1 MKLRSLVN
9 LSIMS
14 EDTLVGFFY
23 AVSNEDPPPFHQR
36 DNLYHRVDRDEY
48 SVSSDDDPQDE
59 EDYINL
65 EVGDRMYTFSNV
77 VRMYKQLVEQ
87 GSFDPNYEKFYIYV
101 SPNDVVNIEELLE
114 NG

>member
-23 AVSNEDPPPFHQR
+23 SVYNGDPPPFHRR
-36 DNLYHRVDRDEY
+36 DNLYHQVDWNEY

-77 VRMYKQLVEQ
+77 LRMYKQLNEQ
-87 GSFDPNYEKFYIYV
+87 GSFDPDNEKFYIYV
-101 SPNDVVNIEELLE
+101 SPNDIVEIEELLE

>member
-9 LSIMS
+9 LSIIS

-23 AVSNEDPPPFHQR
+23 AVSNEDPPPFNQR
-36 DNLYHRVDRDEY
+36 DNLYRQVDWDEY
-48 SVSSDDDPQDE
+48 SVSSDDDPQDD

-65 EVGDRMYTFSNV
+65 AVGDRMYTFSDV
-77 VRMYKQLVEQ
+77 LRMYKQLNEQ
-87 GSFDPNYEKFYIYV
+87 GSFDPIYEKFYVYV
-101 SPNDVVNIEELLE
+101 SPTDVVEIEELLE

>member
-14 EDTLVGFFY
+14 EDTLVGLYYEVF
-23 AVSNEDPPPFHQR
+23 NEDPPPFHRR
-36 DNLYHRVDRDEY
+36 DNLYHQVDWDEY
-48 SVSSDDDPQDE
+48 SVSEFDDPQDDV
-59 EDYINL
+59 DYINL

-77 VRMYKQLVEQ
+77 LRMYKQLIDQ

>member
-1 MKLRSLVN
+1 MKLRSLAD

-23 AVSNEDPPPFHQR
+23 AVYNEDPPPFHQR
-36 DNLYHRVDRDEY
+36 DNLYHQVDWDEY
-48 SVSSDDDPQDE
+48 SVSSYDDPQDE

-77 VRMYKQLVEQ
+77 LRMYKQLNEQ
-87 GSFDPNYEKFYIYV
+87 GSFDPDNEKFYIYV

>member
-23 AVSNEDPPPFHQR
+23 AVSNEDPPPFDQR
-36 DNLYHRVDRDEY
+36 DNLYHQVDWDKY
-48 SVSSDDDPQDE
+48 SVSSDDDPQYE

-77 VRMYKQLVEQ
+77 LRMYKQLNEQ
-87 GSFDPNYEKFYIYV
+87 GSFDPDNEKFYVYV
-101 SPNDVVNIEELLE
+101 SLNDVVNIEELLE

>member
-9 LSIMS
+9 LSIIS

-23 AVSNEDPPPFHQR
+23 AVSNEDPPPFDQR
-36 DNLYHRVDRDEY
+36 DNLYHQVDWDEY
-48 SVSSDDDPQDE
+48 SVSSDDDPQDDV
-59 EDYINL
+59 DYINL

-77 VRMYKQLVEQ
+77 LRMYKQLNEQ
-87 GSFDPNYEKFYIYV
+87 GSFDPTNEKFYVYV
-101 SPNDVVNIEELLE
+101 SPTNTVEIEELLE

>member
-48 SVSSDDDPQDE
+48 SISSDD
-59 EDYINL
+59 EDHHLEDHINL

-77 VRMYKQLVEQ
+77 LRMYKQLNEQ
-87 GSFDPNYEKFYIYV
+87 GSFDPDNEKFYIYV

>member
-9 LSIMS
+9 LSIIS

-36 DNLYHRVDRDEY
+36 DNLYRQVDWDEY
-48 SVSSDDDPQDE
+48 SVSSDDDPQDD

-65 EVGDRMYTFSNV
+65 AVGDRMYTFSDV
-77 VRMYKQLVEQ
+77 LRMYKQLNEQ
-87 GSFDPNYEKFYIYV
+87 GSFDPIYEKFYVYV
-101 SPNDVVNIEELLE
+101 SPTDVVEIEELLE

>member
-9 LSIMS
+9 FSIMS

-23 AVSNEDPPPFHQR
+23 AVSNEEPPPFNQR

-48 SVSSDDDPQDE
+48 SISSDDEYPDA

-77 VRMYKQLVEQ
+77 LRMYKQLNEQ
-87 GSFDPNYEKFYIYV
+87 GSFDPDNEKFYIYV
-101 SPNDVVNIEELLE
+101 SPNDIVNIEELLE

>member
-9 LSIMS
+9 LSLIS
-14 EDTLVGFFY
+14 EDTFVGFYY
-23 AVSNEDPPPFHQR
+23 AVSNEEAPPFHQR
-36 DNLYHRVDRDEY
+36 DNLYHQVDWDEY
-48 SVSSDDDPQDE
+48 SVSSYDDPQD

-77 VRMYKQLVEQ
+77 VRMYKQLIEQ
-87 GSFDPNYEKFYIYV
+87 GSFDPTNEKFYVYV
-101 SPNDVVNIEELLE
+101 SPTDVVEIEELLE

>member
-23 AVSNEDPPPFHQR
+23 AVSNEDPPPFDQR
-36 DNLYHRVDRDEY
+36 DNLYHQVDWDEY
-48 SVSSDDDPQDE
+48 SVSSDDDPLGDE
-59 EDYINL
+59 EYINL

-77 VRMYKQLVEQ
+77 LRMYKQLNEQ
-87 GSFDPNYEKFYIYV
+87 GSFDPDNEKFYIYV
-101 SPNDVVNIEELLE
+101 NPNDVVNIEELLE

>member
-9 LSIMS
+9 FPIMS

-23 AVSNEDPPPFHQR
+23 AVSNEDPPPFNQR
-36 DNLYHRVDRDEY
+36 DNLYHQVDCDEY

-77 VRMYKQLVEQ
+77 LRMYKQLNEQ
-87 GSFDPNYEKFYIYV
+87 GSFDPDNEKFYIYV
-101 SPNDVVNIEELLE
+101 SPTDVVEIEELLE

>member
-36 DNLYHRVDRDEY
+36 DNLYHKVDWDEY

-77 VRMYKQLVEQ
+77 LRMYKQLNEQ
-87 GSFDPNYEKFYIYV
+87 GSFDPDNEKFYIYV

>member
-23 AVSNEDPPPFHQR
+23 SVYNEDPPPFHRR
-36 DNLYHRVDRDEY
+36 DNLYHQVDWNEY

-77 VRMYKQLVEQ
+77 LRMYKQLNEQ
-87 GSFDPNYEKFYIYV
+87 GSFDPDNEKFYVYV
-101 SPNDVVNIEELLE
+101 SLTDIVEIEELLE

>member
-23 AVSNEDPPPFHQR
+23 AVSNEEPPPFNQR
-36 DNLYHRVDRDEY
+36 DNLYHQVDWDEY

-77 VRMYKQLVEQ
+77 LRMYKQLTEQ
-87 GSFDPNYEKFYIYV
+87 GSFDPNNEKFYVYV
-101 SPNDVVNIEELLE
+101 SPTDVVEIEELLE

>member
-36 DNLYHRVDRDEY
+36 DNLYHQVDWDEY

-65 EVGDRMYTFSNV
+65 EVGDRMYTFSDV
-77 VRMYKQLVEQ
+77 LRMYKQLNEQ
-87 GSFDPNYEKFYIYV
+87 GSFDPDNEKFYIYV

>member
-9 LSIMS
+9 LSIIS
-14 EDTLVGFFY
+14 EDTLVGFYYEVF
-23 AVSNEDPPPFHQR
+23 NEDPPPFHRR
-36 DNLYHRVDRDEY
+36 DNLYHQVDWDEY

-77 VRMYKQLVEQ
+77 LRMYKQLHEQ
-87 GSFDPNYEKFYIYV
+87 GLFDPDNEKFYIYV
-101 SPNDVVNIEELLE
+101 SPNDIVEIEELLE

>member
-23 AVSNEDPPPFHQR
+23 AVSNEEPPPFNQR
-36 DNLYHRVDRDEY
+36 DNLYHQVDWDEY
-48 SVSSDDDPQDE
+48 SVSSDDDPQDDE
-59 EDYINL
+59 EYINL

-77 VRMYKQLVEQ
+77 LRMYKQLSEQ
-87 GSFDPNYEKFYIYV
+87 GSFDPDNEKFYVYV
-101 SPNDVVNIEELLE
+101 SPTNVVEIEELLE